1 MEMKNDNNSKI
12 NNIKEINEN
21 QINRI
26 NKNTYVNKIE
36 ERRNRFSGLTSYEL
50 LKIVK
55 QTSGF
60 PQKLSSN
67 IPLETLVNF
76 YNRFWNGDVSD
87 DESDTSSSGN
97 Y

>member
-1 MEMKNDNNSKI
+1 MESKDKI
-12 NNIKEINEN
+12 NNIKDESSNINN
-21 QINRI
+21 NT
-26 NKNTYVNKIE
+26 KNDISKKIE

-60 PQKLSSN
+60 PKNLSSN

>member
-1 MEMKNDNNSKI
+1 MEIKKDNNNI
-12 NNIKEINEN
+12 NNIKEKN
-21 QINRI
+21 QNI
-26 NKNTYVNKIE
+26 NKNNENINKIE
-36 ERRNRFSGLTSYEL
+36 ERRNRFSGITSYEL

-60 PQKLSSN
+60 TKNLSSN
-67 IPLETLVNF
+67 IPLETLVNL

>member
-1 MEMKNDNNSKI
+1 MEMKKDIISKI
-12 NNIKEINEN
+12 NNIKETNEN
-21 QINRI
+21 QINKN

-60 PQKLSSN
+60 PQNLSSN

>member
-1 MEMKNDNNSKI
+1 MENFTKDKI
-12 NNIKEINEN
+12 NNKKEISSN
-21 QINRI
+21 INNDYQNI
-26 NKNTYVNKIE
+26 NTKKIE

-60 PQKLSSN
+60 PKNLSSN

-76 YNRFWNGDVSD
+76 YNRFWNGDVTD
-87 DESDTSSSGN
+87 DESDTSSSI
-97 Y
+97 

>member
-1 MEMKNDNNSKI
+1 MEKTTKDII
-12 NNIKEINEN
+12 NNNKKEISSNIN
-21 QINRI
+21 NNYLNININR
-26 NKNTYVNKIE
+26 E

-60 PQKLSSN
+60 PKNLSSN

-76 YNRFWNGDVSD
+76 YNRFWNGDVTD
-87 DESDTSSSGN
+87 DESDTSSSI
-97 Y
+97 

>member
-1 MEMKNDNNSKI
+1 MEIKDKDNI
-12 NNIKEINEN
+12 NNKKEDSS
-21 QINRI
+21 
-26 NKNTYVNKIE
+26 NKNNNNGNHIMNKIE

-60 PQKLSSN
+60 PKKLSSN

-76 YNRFWNGDVSD
+76 YNRYWNGDVTD
-87 DESDTSSSGN
+87 DESDTSSSL
-97 Y
+97 

>member
-1 MEMKNDNNSKI
+1 MEIKKDNNNI
-12 NNIKEINEN
+12 NNIKEKNQNINNES
-21 QINRI
+21 I
-26 NKNTYVNKIE
+26 NKIE

-60 PQKLSSN
+60 PKNLSSN

>member
-1 MEMKNDNNSKI
+1 MENITKDKI
-12 NNIKEINEN
+12 NNKKEISSN
-21 QINRI
+21 INNDYQNI
-26 NKNTYVNKIE
+26 NTKKIE

-60 PQKLSSN
+60 PKNLSSN

-76 YNRFWNGDVSD
+76 YNRFWNGDVTD
-87 DESDTSSSGN
+87 DESDTSSSI
-97 Y
+97 

>member
-1 MEMKNDNNSKI
+1 MEIKKDNNNI
-12 NNIKEINEN
+12 NNIKEKNQNINNES
-21 QINRI
+21 I
-26 NKNTYVNKIE
+26 NKIE

-60 PQKLSSN
+60 PKNLSSN

-76 YNRFWNGDVSD
+76 YNRFWNGDVTD

>member
-1 MEMKNDNNSKI
+1 MEKRDKDNIKNKNEEISNNSNGNHI
-12 NNIKEINEN
+12 
-21 QINRI
+21 
-26 NKNTYVNKIE
+26 TNKIE

-60 PQKLSSN
+60 PKNLSSN

-76 YNRFWNGDVSD
+76 YNRYWNGEATD
-87 DESDTSSSGN
+87 DESDTSSSL
-97 Y
+97 

>member
-1 MEMKNDNNSKI
+1 MEIKKDNNNI
-12 NNIKEINEN
+12 NNIKEKN
-21 QINRI
+21 QNI
-26 NKNTYVNKIE
+26 NKNNENINKIE
-36 ERRNRFSGLTSYEL
+36 ERRNRFSGITSYEL

-60 PQKLSSN
+60 PKNLSSN